1 MGEYRLLGDYRGGS
15 DMRVGSM
22 VKLRI
27 VKFDDKE
34 VYRAN
39 ENVGVVI
46 DYNGDIA
53 KVRWVDTE
61 KTTSH
66 LALMLEI
73 LCE

>member
-1 MGEYRLLGDYRGGS
+1 MKIGS
-15 DMRVGSM
+15 I
-22 VKLRI
+22 VKIRI

-34 VYRAN
+34 THRVN
-39 ENVGVVI
+39 ENVGVVV
-46 DYNGDIA
+46 DYDGDIA

-66 LALMLEI
+66 LGLMLEV

>member
-1 MGEYRLLGDYRGGS
+1 
-15 DMRVGSM
+15 MRVGSM
-22 VKLRI
+22 VRLRI
-27 VKFDDKE
+27 VKFDNKE
-34 VYRAN
+34 FWRAN
-39 ENVGVVI
+39 ENVGVVV

-66 LALMLEI
+66 LALMLEV

>member
-1 MGEYRLLGDYRGGS
+1 MKIGS
-15 DMRVGSM
+15 I
-22 VKLRI
+22 VKIRI

-34 VYRAN
+34 VHRVN
-39 ENVGVVI
+39 ENVGVVV
-46 DYNGDIA
+46 DYDGDIA

-66 LALMLEI
+66 LGLMLEV